1 MTRLPL
7 YALAVILAF
16 MVLYQIARPWMVL
29 GMPHAIVGH
38 DADQAGAKEAGQ
50 TTKAPPASGASNMQ
64 KMHRSQVGALAPFS
78 DLEVNLDDQPYDAQE
93 RQKQRR
99 PS

>member
-38 DADQAGAKEAGQ
+38 DRDQAG
-50 TTKAPPASGASNMQ
+50 S
-64 KMHRSQVGALAPFS
+64 
-78 DLEVNLDDQPYDAQE
+78 E
-93 RQKQRR
+93 RGG
-99 PS
+99 PGLSTG